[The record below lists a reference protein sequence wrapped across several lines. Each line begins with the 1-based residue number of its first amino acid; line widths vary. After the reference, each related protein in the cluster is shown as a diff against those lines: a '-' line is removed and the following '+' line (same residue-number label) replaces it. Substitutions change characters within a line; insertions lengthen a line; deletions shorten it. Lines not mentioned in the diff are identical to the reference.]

1 MQQVVRD
8 NRMIEHEANAVR
20 GGRGGKGG
28 EGGGLHLPPPYVS
41 ERMELSVKCVRAAE
55 KAGGRSLGR

>member
-1 MQQVVRD
+1 MQHGVRD

-20 GGRGGKGG
+20 GGRGGEG
-28 EGGGLHLPPPYVS
+28 ELHLPPPYVS
-41 ERMELSVKCVRAAE
+41 ERMELSMNCVRAAE

>member
-1 MQQVVRD
+1 MQHVVRD

-20 GGRGGKGG
+20 GGGGGK
-28 EGGGLHLPPPYVS
+28 GGLHLPPPYVS
-41 ERMELSVKCVRAAE
+41 ERMELSMKCVRGAE